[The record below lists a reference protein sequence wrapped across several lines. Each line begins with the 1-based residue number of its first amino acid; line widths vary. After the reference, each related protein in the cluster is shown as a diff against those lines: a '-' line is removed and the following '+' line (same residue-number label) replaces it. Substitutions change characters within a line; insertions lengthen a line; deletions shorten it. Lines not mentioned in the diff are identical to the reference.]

1 MTFIKPKT
9 TIPISELHIRKFVRN
24 SIKRR
29 RVTPHFKPDRLE
41 DPPKPLYIRDVCDK
55 TIFFN
60 AQFESGNLREVE
72 RIKEGEY
79 NLILNF
85 DHNTLNYS
93 QWYFFSVRNI
103 GKGHTVKFNINNL
116 QKDDSTYAVGMKP
129 FVYSVKQNK

>member
-1 MTFIKPKT
+1 MTPQ
-9 TIPISELHIRKFVRN
+9 
-24 SIKRR
+24 
-29 RVTPHFKPDRLE
+29 FKPHRLE
-41 DPPKPLYIRDVCDK
+41 DPPKPLYIKDVNEK

-79 NLILNF
+79 NLNLNF

-103 GKGHTVKFNINNL
+103 AKGHTVRFNINN
-116 QKDDSTYAVGMKP
+116 M
-129 FVYSVKQNK
+129 